1 MKPDP
6 IGPNV
11 ELLEQLA
18 ALVARLHDD
27 QYVHVESRLT
37 GASIGAHVRHIL
49 DHYRLFLAGVPA
61 GAVDYDA
68 RERDTPV
75 ERERAA
81 ALAQAASLASGLRGV
96 PSEAFARPLHVHQQG
111 AYEAGR
117 FETCDSR
124 VDRELLFL
132 QSHTVHHQ
140 AIIGLLAKLQGV
152 EPPEHFGVAPSTVA
166 YLEARAAGHLAAR

>member
-6 IGPNV
+6 VGPNV

-18 ALVARLHDD
+18 SLVARLQDG
-27 QYVHVESRLT
+27 QYVHVERRLT

-49 DHYRLFLAGVPA
+49 DHYRLFLAGLPA

-68 RERDTPV
+68 RERETPV

-81 ALAQAASLASGLRGV
+81 ALAQAANLAAGLRGL
-96 PSEAFARPLHVHQQG
+96 PAEAFARPLHVHQQG
-111 AYEAGR
+111 AYEPGR
-117 FETCDSR
+117 FEHTESR

-166 YLEARAAGHLAAR
+166 YLEARAAGAGAAG